1 MNAVVVRRDGH
12 VSLSLSEF
20 LAEPRFYELLIR
32 APQEDNAQYKCEMIA
47 SDGSRFVGFGDNGYQ
62 ALVAMITRFRNSD
75 PDTGSITMTIDAD
88 RGHHRKD

>member
-75 PDTGSITMTIDAD
+75 PDTGPITMTIDAD